1 MLGGPP
7 ARATEAEMSTT
18 APSRSRASDRALRG
32 GEKRTLAILGLP
44 TFGMALSITTVS
56 TYLSRVAEQFTS
68 STIVIG
74 LILGGEG
81 IVALGIPLI
90 AGSWSDRLGTPIGGR
105 LPFLLAGTPVMVLA
119 LLAMGL

>member
-1 MLGGPP
+1 MLVGPP

-44 TFGMALSITTVS
+44 TFGMALAITTVS
-56 TYLSRVAEQFTS
+56 TYLSRVAEQFTT
-68 STIVIG
+68 STLLIG

-81 IVALGIPLI
+81 FVALFVPLV
-90 AGSWSDRLGTPIGGR
+90 AGSWSDRLQTRIGGR
-105 LPFLLAGTPVMVLA
+105 LPFLLASTPVMV
-119 LLAMGL
+119 